1 MKTSYELT
9 FLKEKPSLPFYEVEQ
24 IHSNKIVS
32 LNEIKNSP
40 NQIEADGIFWSKE
53 QLLYGES
60 IAIKTADC
68 LSVYIESSTGYYLI
82 HAGWRGVKKNIFT
95 NIDSPQNIHILPSI
109 KQCCFE
115 VTSEFHNYFPCGSNF
130 KMKNDK
136 FFFDL
141 TGKVM
146 RQVLGISPSAKFNI
160 DPRCTYCSKEN
171 FHSFRRDKTILRN
184 YTLIT
189 NKKPGI

>member
-1 MKTSYELT
+1 MKISYELT

-32 LNEIKNSP
+32 LNEIKNSS
-40 NQIEADGIFWSKE
+40 NLIEADGIFWNNE
-53 QLLYGES
+53 QLLPGES

-68 LSVYIESSTGYYLI
+68 LSVYIESSTGYYLV
-82 HAGWRGVKKNIFT
+82 HAGWRGVKKNIFS
-95 NIDSPQNIHILPSI
+95 NIDSPQKVHILPSI

-130 KMKNDK
+130 RMNNDK
-136 FFFDL
+136 IFFDL
-141 TGKVM
+141 AGKVM
-146 RQVLGISPSAKFNI
+146 CQILGTYPSAKFNI